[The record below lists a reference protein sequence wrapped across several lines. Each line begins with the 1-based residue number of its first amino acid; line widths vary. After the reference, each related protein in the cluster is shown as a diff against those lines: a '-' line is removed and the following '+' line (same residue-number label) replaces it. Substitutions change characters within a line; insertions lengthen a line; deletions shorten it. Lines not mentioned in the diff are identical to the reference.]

1 MKTRDT
7 VIAIVVT
14 NTISILIAVF
24 IVSAMRTEQPQ
35 AAKEPAPVR
44 VTAPAAVAPDVS
56 DKPAVNK
63 DAVFELLDSGVKE
76 RRKEA
81 LMEFKKVMQSV
92 PPYTPLGT
100 TATGYQ
106 TALDGDIKKAL
117 EITQEEI
124 QRDARRVDSHY
135 TLAWIYAKVGDY
147 DKALKVCREAFLLG
161 PEFYKLHFI
170 EGWVYA
176 RQGKYED
183 AQKACD
189 AALANEPYS
198 ASLYYAKGRIA
209 DLAGRKE
216 EAVEFYS
223 KAIGIQKDLYTP
235 YIFLGFSYMELGRND
250 EAIKTFKQAIG
261 LDKYRAGGYAGLGL
275 VYDNQGNYQAAL
287 TQYNNAITLGWVSM
301 GSDTPTKSLT
311 MTIEIDDAVIYNRIG
326 MLNIYVEDYNA
337 ALHAFTRAIE
347 VRQEYH
353 DSYRGL
359 ILTYAL
365 MGDKESAMKS
375 YIELKRFN
383 PELAKTV
390 APFVGQNP

>member
-7 VIAIVVT
+7 VIVIVIT
-14 NTISILIAVF
+14 NIVSILIAVL

-35 AAKEPAPVR
+35 AAKEQPVPVSVVPAQIA
-44 VTAPAAVAPDVS
+44 APAAVA
-56 DKPAVNK
+56 KPSVNK
-63 DAVFELLDSGVKE
+63 DEIFALLDSGRKE

-81 LMEFKKVMQSV
+81 VMEFKKVMQSV

-124 QRDARRVDSHY
+124 TRDARRVDSHY

-147 DKALKVCREAFLLG
+147 DKAMKVCREAFLLG
-161 PEFYKLHFI
+161 PDFYKLHFI

-176 RQGKYED
+176 RQGKYEE
-183 AQKACD
+183 AIKACD
-189 AALANEPYS
+189 AILVHEPYS
-198 ASLYYAKGRIA
+198 AALYYAKGRFA
-209 DLAGRKE
+209 DVAGQKDK
-216 EAVEFYS
+216 AVEFYEKS
-223 KAIGIQKDLYTP
+223 ISIQKDLYTP
-235 YIFLGFSYMELGRND
+235 YIFLGFVYMELERD
-250 EAIKTFKQAIG
+250 DDAVKTFKQAIG

-326 MLNIYVEDYNA
+326 TLNIYVEDYNA
-337 ALHAFTRAIE
+337 ALRAFTRAIE

-353 DSYRGL
+353 ESYRGL
-359 ILTYAL
+359 ILTYVL
-365 MGDKESAMKS
+365 MGDKESAVKN
-375 YIELKRFN
+375 YNELKKLD
-383 PELAKTV
+383 PEQAKMV
-390 APFVGQNP
+390 ASFVK